1 MGGDHRVAH
10 AAASQPSWQGSLRDL
25 PAILQTIRRSRAF
38 GRLTLRNA
46 VRLGVAHIYFHHGE
60 LVHIVG
66 TRGDALATLD
76 DMRGWSQATVRF
88 ERGIIAIDA
97 TIGGSSEYEQLL
109 NDVVAQLQTRGVI
122 DQPQPAPRSRFR
134 VVESHLIIDEASG
147 AEQLI
152 APLEWKLLV
161 EGTRR
166 VSLAVAHLVGPS
178 EAMSALRDILDDCI
192 DGFPALEGLRLAPG
206 GYVQVTERALLD
218 RVPRAEL
225 LEGFSALFLICQHFC
240 APIIGDEDAH
250 NLILQALGDI
260 GHALISLGVFSL
272 VNHVLPGG
280 QMGSN
285 LYRG

>member
-1 MGGDHRVAH
+1 VAH

-25 PAILQTIRRSRAF
+25 PVILQTIRRSRAF

-46 VRLGVAHIYFHHGE
+46 VRLGVAHLYFHHGE
-60 LVHIVG
+60 LAHIVG

-97 TIGGSSEYEQLL
+97 TIGGNSEYERMLE
-109 NDVVAQLQTRGVI
+109 DVVAQLQARGVI
-122 DQPQPAPRSRFR
+122 NQPQSAPRHRLR
-134 VVESHLIIDEASG
+134 VVESHLVTDEASE

-152 APLEWKLLV
+152 APLEWNLVV

-192 DGFPALEGLRLAPG
+192 AGFPALEGLQIAPG

-225 LEGFSALFLICQHFC
+225 LEGFAALFLICQHFC

-250 NLILQALGDI
+250 RLMLQALGDI
-260 GHALISLGVFSL
+260 GPALVGLGVFSL
-272 VNHVLPGG
+272 ANHVLPGG